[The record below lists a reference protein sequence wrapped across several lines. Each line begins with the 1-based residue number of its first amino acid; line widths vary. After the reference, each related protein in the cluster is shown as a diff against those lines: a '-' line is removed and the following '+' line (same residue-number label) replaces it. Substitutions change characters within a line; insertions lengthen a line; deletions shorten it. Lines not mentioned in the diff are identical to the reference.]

1 MSPTASRT
9 PEPEDSRLDTVSI
22 PDPRIRLMQRSVSRR
37 AIMAGAL
44 GAGVMALLAACGDDD
59 DVPSPT
65 ATGAAAATPTTEAEE
80 DAGEEPTEST
90 GGWSFTDDRG
100 VTIELASRPERLV
113 TWSTAGAVLWD
124 YGIRP
129 VGIFGP
135 QRLDNGEQDPQ
146 AGEIDLDAVENLGDW
161 DPDLELVVAARPDLI
176 VLLTYDNETIWPFE
190 QDVVDQLAAIAPVA
204 AIMMAEASA
213 YDLIQRWEAFA
224 EALGADL
231 SNPDLV
237 ADRELFEQRSD
248 ELRAALSEKPDLT
261 TLFLSASPEQFW
273 VASPYYAADLWYFR
287 ELGMNIL
294 NPGTDVFYEAL
305 SWEQSMK
312 YVPDLV
318 FNDYRWSSIEE
329 LSAQPSWQAQPA
341 HQAGQVVNW
350 VAVFVMSYRGFA
362 KVLEQVIKDVSA
374 AEVITEQATG
384 GSGAWSFTDG
394 RGETVTLPEMP
405 KRIAAHVTAA
415 AALWDFGIRPTA
427 IFGTQRTASGDPDP
441 GVGRV
446 DLDAVESVG
455 DDRVLVDIEA
465 LAAHKPD
472 IVISTMN
479 SDNAMW
485 GMLEPE
491 TEERVRQIAPTLGM
505 AAFHESIDGLIE
517 NFEELAVALGADL
530 SQDEQANAK
539 AEWEQA
545 VADFEAALEEKPDLL
560 AMVLAPN
567 QEEIF
572 FANPEIFPDL
582 IFYAEHGL
590 EFVDPDVEF
599 TSVWGQ
605 VSWERLGMYPVDLV
619 MVDVRRG
626 WPNPA
631 VDSQPTWSQ
640 HPAVKADQVAKWNPL
655 VVLSYQGMTSIIQEL
670 TNSILAADDSIA

>member
-146 AGEIDLDAVENLGDW
+146 AGEIDLDAVDNLGDW

-261 TLFLSASPEQFW
+261 TLFLSASPEQF
-273 VASPYYAADLWYFR
+273 
-287 ELGMNIL
+287 
-294 NPGTDVFYEAL
+294 
-305 SWEQSMK
+305 
-312 YVPDLV
+312 
-318 FNDYRWSSIEE
+318 
-329 LSAQPSWQAQPA
+329 
-341 HQAGQVVNW
+341 
-350 VAVFVMSYRGFA
+350 
-362 KVLEQVIKDVSA
+362 
-374 AEVITEQATG
+374 
-384 GSGAWSFTDG
+384 
-394 RGETVTLPEMP
+394 
-405 KRIAAHVTAA
+405 
-415 AALWDFGIRPTA
+415 
-427 IFGTQRTASGDPDP
+427 
-441 GVGRV
+441 
-446 DLDAVESVG
+446 
-455 DDRVLVDIEA
+455 
-465 LAAHKPD
+465 
-472 IVISTMN
+472 
-479 SDNAMW
+479 
-485 GMLEPE
+485 
-491 TEERVRQIAPTLGM
+491 
-505 AAFHESIDGLIE
+505 
-517 NFEELAVALGADL
+517 
-530 SQDEQANAK
+530 
-539 AEWEQA
+539 
-545 VADFEAALEEKPDLL
+545 
-560 AMVLAPN
+560 
-567 QEEIF
+567 
-572 FANPEIFPDL
+572 
-582 IFYAEHGL
+582 
-590 EFVDPDVEF
+590 
-599 TSVWGQ
+599 
-605 VSWERLGMYPVDLV
+605 
-619 MVDVRRG
+619 
-626 WPNPA
+626 
-631 VDSQPTWSQ
+631 
-640 HPAVKADQVAKWNPL
+640 
-655 VVLSYQGMTSIIQEL
+655 
-670 TNSILAADDSIA
+670 